1 MEQLIVKDYRII
13 DLVGQGGMAKV
24 YLAEHKSLGH
34 KVAIKVLNKEYFHND
49 NIRKRFLA
57 EARNLA
63 QMNHPNIVR
72 VTDLIEE
79 TESAAFVME
88 HIEGR
93 TLREYLEEKGKLQD
107 EEIKHLFGQMLDAVG
122 YVHEK
127 GLIHRDIKPSNF
139 MLDGR
144 GNIKLLDFGI
154 AKAADSTSADYTQT
168 GTGVQMGTPM
178 YMSPEQITETKK
190 VTTQSDIYSL
200 GVLLWEMV
208 TGTKPYDSKALSQWQ
223 LKTRIVQESLEP
235 TGRHWDNHIKKAT
248 QKEIEK
254 RYNYCSEL
262 KNEILHV
269 PNAAPLDFANF
280 QFELGTKLQKIEVS
294 DESTLLTESLDDVTE
309 INESV
314 KKDRKNLINEV
325 FIGNQIWM
333 TENLN
338 TEKFCNGDLIFQART
353 NEEWRIAGLN
363 KQAAWCY
370 YDNDPVNGSKYGKLY
385 NWYAV
390 SDSRSLAPEGWHI
403 PTFQEYAKLISLLD
417 GDEVAAGKMKSA
429 TGWYENGNGTNSCGF
444 SALPGGLRGFEG
456 AFDAIGANGN
466 WWTFTEESPSDAWY
480 VSINY
485 FDNFSYKGFNDNG
498 SGFAIRCIRNLNTS
512 NCLKFLNT

>member
-1 MEQLIVKDYRII
+1 MLNNITYNSIS
-13 DLVGQGGMAKV
+13 LLGQGGMAKV

-34 KVAIKVLNKEYFHND
+34 KVAIKVLNKEFYYNE

-63 QMNHPNIVR
+63 RMNHPNIVR

-79 TESAAFVME
+79 NDSAAFVME
-88 HIEGR
+88 YIEGR
-93 TLREYLEEKGKLQD
+93 TLRDYLEEKGKLAD
-107 EEIKHLFGQMLDAVG
+107 DEIKDLFGQMLEAVG
-122 YVHEK
+122 YVHDH

-154 AKAADSTSADYTQT
+154 AKAADATSADYTQT

-208 TGTKPYDSKALSQWQ
+208 TGSKPYDSKALSQWQ

-235 TGRHWDNHIKKAT
+235 TGRHWDTLINVAT

-254 RYNYCSEL
+254 RYSFCSEL
-262 KNEILHV
+262 KNEILRV
-269 PNAAPLDFANF
+269 PIAASLDVANF
-280 QFELGTKLQKIEVS
+280 QFELETKLQKIEDS
-294 DESTLLTESLDDVTE
+294 DESTLLTESLEDFTE
-309 INESV
+309 INKSV
-314 KKDRKNLINEV
+314 KMERKNLINEV

-333 TENLN
+333 AENLN
-338 TEKFCNGDLIFQART
+338 TEKFRNGELIFQANT
-353 NEEWRIAGLN
+353 NEEWRVAGLN

-403 PTFQEYAKLISLLD
+403 PTFKEFAELIFFLG
-417 GDEVAAGKMKSA
+417 GDEVSAEKMKSED
-429 TGWYENGNGTNSCGF
+429 GWYDRGNGSNGYGF
-444 SALPGGLRGFEG
+444 TALPGGLRGFNG
-456 AFDAIGANGN
+456 AFEAIGAKGD
-466 WWTFTEESPSDAWY
+466 WWASTEESPSDAWY
-480 VSINY
+480 ISINY
-485 FDNFSYKGFNDNG
+485 FDSFCYEDLNDKG
-498 SGFAIRCIRNLNTS
+498 SGFSLRCIRNLNLS
-512 NCLKFLNT
+512 EYCKFLNT